1 MSAFER
7 RKHHRVAASIAVEVR
22 DDRGFSLLST
32 RDLSGGGAYFDRSIP
47 KAVGQRVEVRF
58 TLPGELRSIR
68 CEAQI
73 ANVPDLHGY
82 GMGVRFLDLSPGDE
96 QRITQ
101 FTRALSQRSA

>member
-1 MSAFER
+1 MSSFER

-32 RDLSGGGAYFDRSIP
+32 RDLSGGGAFFD
-47 KAVGQRVEVRF
+47 
-58 TLPGELRSIR
+58 RSIR

-73 ANVPDLHGY
+73 SNVPDLHGY
-82 GMGVRFLDLSPGDE
+82 GLGVRFLDLSPGDE

-101 FTRALSQRSA
+101 FTRAFSHRSA